1 MRTNADGVAPRAA
14 SLVFGLFVLTSPSIG
29 AGASLAVQ
37 APTVMLAPGH
47 LVVQTVVEP
56 DPANRAIQVIAES
69 PDTYRSSEIQLA
81 GDTAARKNTFE
92 FKDLPS
98 GTYEI
103 QAMLLGP
110 GGQQRALVVRKLE
123 VIAHAR

>member
-1 MRTNADGVAPRAA
+1 MRILG
-14 SLVFGLFVLTSPSIG
+14 LLFGLCVLASSLG
-29 AGASLAVQ
+29 ASASLAVE

-56 DPANRAIQVIAES
+56 DPANRALQVVAES
-69 PDTYRSSEIQLA
+69 PDSYQSSEVRLD
-81 GDTAARKNTFE
+81 GDTAPRKNTFV

-103 QAMLLGP
+103 HAMLLGSD
-110 GGQQRALVVRKLE
+110 GQQRASVVRKLE
-123 VIAHAR
+123 V